1 MKIHGNRIFLSLIL
15 ALVIG
20 LAGSAVAQPAAPV
33 LSPTKGYSTFH
44 PFEDMTFNW
53 SPVPGAAT
61 YILQAATDPS
71 FPITRIVFNNIPN
84 PTFSFSTPDQ
94 GSYFAR
100 VIAVDA
106 NGVQSKPSN
115 LITFTVFYNNPL
127 PAPPS
132 PIRPVNNPTLTLPI
146 TLSWTDVLN
155 PQPSGYEMQIA
166 KDSGFTQIEDD
177 VPQQNEP
184 NRTELTLTPGQ
195 KFWRVRSTQG
205 DSSPDAPALTAWSAV
220 GTFTLST
227 APPAPVTIGTPGTLL
242 YSGTTTFVQI
252 QLSGAAP
259 AAGAVI
265 HLTSSNPAAFPLPA
279 TVTMPGNTAWTQFQ
293 TTIG

>member
-53 SPVPGAAT
+53 SPVAGASS

-71 FPITRIVFNNIPN
+71 FPITSIVFNNIPN
-84 PTFSFSTPDQ
+84 PTFSFATTDQ

-132 PIRPVNNPTLTLPI
+132 PIQSAARAPCSSRKRGRSRRATTPRWPTRSPRPATR
-146 TLSWTDVLN
+146 
-155 PQPSGYEMQIA
+155 A
-166 KDSGFTQIEDD
+166 R
-177 VPQQNEP
+177 
-184 NRTELTLTPGQ
+184 RTRG
-195 KFWRVRSTQG
+195 
-205 DSSPDAPALTAWSAV
+205 SS
-220 GTFTLST
+220 
-227 APPAPVTIGTPGTLL
+227 
-242 YSGTTTFVQI
+242 
-252 QLSGAAP
+252 
-259 AAGAVI
+259 AGA
-265 HLTSSNPAAFPLPA
+265 TD
-279 TVTMPGNTAWTQFQ
+279 
-293 TTIG
+293 